1 MRVDKTP
8 QKVTLSETFCRVIG
22 VVMPPQPIKQ
32 LIGEIDRL
40 ATPQACLFTPDDL
53 RALLPNLSD
62 SAFRTLLSR
71 AAKNSALRRVCRG
84 LYIYERA
91 KPDRGRLL
99 YAVVNKLRPLSLN
112 YLSLESVLSDAGVI
126 SQILI
131 NRITVMSSGRSNI
144 IDCGPWGS
152 VEFVHTRQKPSELV
166 GQLVYDTEYGLWR
179 ATVPQALRDMKVTQ
193 RNLDLIDL
201 SIADDFV

>member
-1 MRVDKTP
+1 
-8 QKVTLSETFCRVIG
+8 
-22 VVMPPQPIKQ
+22 MPSQPIKQ

-71 AAKNSALRRVCRG
+71 AAKNSVLRRVCRG

-112 YLSLESVLSDAGVI
+112 YLSLESLLSDAGVI

-179 ATVPQALRDMKVTQ
+179 ATVPQARRDMKVTQ
-193 RNLDLIDL
+193 RNLDLIDW